1 MKQINRTS
9 IITAALLALIVTV
22 LSASVALAHERR
34 TVGKYEFVVG
44 FISEPAYVNQP
55 NAIDLRVTNTET
67 KNPVEGLE
75 KTVNAEVTFGG
86 KTMPVL
92 LRTRFGQPGAYAG
105 DFFPTKAG
113 TYIFHFTGSIEA
125 LKIDEKFE
133 SGPGRFNDVQDITAL
148 QFPEKLA
155 DPVAAAAQLKAA
167 QDAAASAQT
176 VAYVGVALGVL
187 GVILGAL
194 GLWRK

>member
-1 MKQINRTS
+1 MKRQLMF
-9 IITAALLALIVTV
+9 ALVLALGLTLLVAQ
-22 LSASVALAHERR
+22 SASAHERR

-44 FISEPAYVNQP
+44 FINEPAYVNQP

-75 KTVNAEVTFGG
+75 KTVNAEVIFGG
-86 KTMPVL
+86 KTMPVQ

-133 SGPGRFNDVQDITAL
+133 SGPGRFNDVQDTTPL

-167 QDAAASAQT
+167 QDAASRAQT
-176 VAYVGVALGVL
+176 VAYVGVTLGVL

-194 GLWRK
+194 GLRRK